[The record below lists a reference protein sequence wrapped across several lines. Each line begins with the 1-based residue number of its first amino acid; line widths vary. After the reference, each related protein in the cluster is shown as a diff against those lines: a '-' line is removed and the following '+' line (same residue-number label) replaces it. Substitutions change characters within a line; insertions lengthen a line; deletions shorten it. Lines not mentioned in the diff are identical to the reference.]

1 MSRHSSPTSE
11 LYTPCAQYDTLLL
24 LRGGGTFN
32 GLPFRESLAALLPPR
47 SPFRLQGCPAGEAL
61 LLSFAPAPPGLPDG
75 AVLAPDVPG
84 ALADYFTAA
93 FRLLEQAP
101 VPDGAAEAAVRA
113 LALWIA
119 RAGAEPAL
127 EHLGRSHARQLVEE
141 ARQIVGREYTGEL
154 TLQAVAG
161 RLFVNPCYLST
172 IFREITGSTFRGYL
186 KNVRLQHARQLLED
200 TNYLITDVAMQS
212 GFNSAAYLIS
222 SFRQAYG
229 VTPTAY
235 RSQRPGAYGPRG

>member
-1 MSRHSSPTSE
+1 MSRQTLPAPE
-11 LYTPCAQYDTLLL
+11 LYAPCARYDTLLL
-24 LRGGGTFN
+24 LRGSGTLN
-32 GLPFRESLAALLPPR
+32 GLPFRESLAAYLPPQ
-47 SPFRLQGCPAGEAL
+47 SPFALQGPSGEAL
-61 LLSFAPAPPGLPDG
+61 LVSFTPAPPGLPGG

-84 ALADYFTAA
+84 ALADYFLAA

-119 RAGAEPAL
+119 RAGADAAPELPN
-127 EHLGRSHARQLVEE
+127 RSHARQLVEE
-141 ARQIVGREYTGEL
+141 ARQIVGREYAGEL
-154 TLQAVAG
+154 TLQGVAG

-186 KNVRLQHARQLLED
+186 KEVRLQHARQLLED

-229 VTPTAY
+229 VTPSAY
-235 RSQRPGAYGPRG
+235 RSQRPGGA